1 MLLSVRTIFF
11 FFFPTAMVVKVKD
24 AETKMKNSRI
34 CGRSGMKNLKKE
46 GRERLQ
52 RRNDMEKEDLN
63 Y

>member
-1 MLLSVRTIFF
+1 MLRFRKDPGTCARSLNNLSTCQAQPIRFF
-11 FFFPTAMVVKVKD
+11 FFFFFFLF
-24 AETKMKNSRI
+24 S
-34 CGRSGMKNLKKE
+34 LKKE